1 MNEKSTPGANKIS
14 QSRKVLFN
22 LIIALF
28 PILIVLVLELLLR
41 LFGYGNNLSLFID
54 NPDKTYKEYRMVNPE
69 IGKKYFQKFEY
80 SAPPKDIFLKDK
92 PDSCFRIFV
101 MGSSTVVG
109 FPYDNNLM
117 FSRILHERLRE
128 AYPEKKIEVVNTAIT
143 AINSFTLLDFM
154 PQILK
159 EKPDA
164 ILFYAGHNEFYGAF
178 GVGSNEAVT
187 HNQSLINL
195 HLKCMNFRVYQLTRN
210 IISGIS
216 GIFSKRSTATEK
228 RGTLMTRIVKNA
240 DITYDSKEYSEGMKY
255 YERNLDLIMAM
266 SKQKNVP
273 FFVSDLVSNIKD
285 LKPFNSK
292 ATDKLKPAIEFYNQ
306 AVQDEQRGDYK
317 SARENY
323 QIARDYDCIRF
334 RASGDVNKIIK
345 KVSDKYK
352 AYFVPTLE
360 IFERYSPNGLVGD
373 NFIVEHV
380 HPNIEGYF
388 LMAESFYN
396 SIVESKL
403 IDEEPYEFAP
413 VLDRNYISNYGFT
426 ELDYLTGK
434 HRITNLKYHWPFVD
448 ESKGFTDYRQLYKPK
463 NYIDS
468 LAFQVMVSSELS
480 LIDAHNQM
488 AIVYEQNK
496 NIYGAYREYNAL
508 SKMDPYWAPYFKKT
522 ADYLL
527 AMSDLPGALKN
538 YLRSLEW
545 ENSFY
550 AHYRSGEIFM
560 IKNDIDNAIY
570 HLEKA
575 LQLAEKDKQNV
586 LKKLLIAYVYKGDKE
601 KADNIHEQIVKEN
614 PSEKIDIP
622 KRMYTFMNY
631 IPVQV
636 SKYVEQANILLSQG
650 KVEEAEDILLQSLEI
665 KDTHVANRMLGDI
678 YYNRNEMSNSLYY
691 FRKVYN
697 EFDSDPR
704 FLNVIAL
711 NYIASGN
718 KKKAAFCVERLK
730 KVAPKYPDIEVL
742 EQLCK

>member
-1 MNEKSTPGANKIS
+1 MNQKTTFGTDNIS
-14 QSRKVLFN
+14 KSRKVLFN
-22 LIIALF
+22 LIIAIL
-28 PILIVLVLELLLR
+28 PIIIVLLLEFVLR
-41 LFGYGNNLSLFID
+41 IFGYGDNLSLFVN
-54 NPDKTYKEYRMVNPE
+54 NPDEAYKEYKMVNPVV
-69 IGKKYFQKFEY
+69 GKKYFQKFEY
-80 SAPPKDIFLKDK
+80 SAPPKDIFLKEK

-128 AYPEKKIEVVNTAIT
+128 AYPTKKIEVVNTAIT

-154 PQILK
+154 PQILR

-187 HNQSLINL
+187 HNAALINL
-195 HLKCMNFRVYQLTRN
+195 HLKCMNSRVYQLTRN
-210 IISGIS
+210 IISGVT
-216 GIFSKRSTATEK
+216 GVFSKRNTASEK

-255 YERNLDLIMAM
+255 YERNLDLILAMA
-266 SKQKNVP
+266 KQKNVP
-273 FFVSDLVSNIKD
+273 FFISDLVSNIKD
-285 LKPFNSK
+285 LKPFNSI
-292 ATDKLKPAIEFYNQ
+292 ATDKLKPAIEYYNK
-306 AVQDEQRGDYK
+306 AVQDEQKGDYK
-317 SARENY
+317 AAKENY

-334 RASGDVNKIIK
+334 RASGEVNEIIK
-345 KVSDKYK
+345 KISEKYK

-360 IFERYSPNGLVGD
+360 LFETYSPNGLIGE

-388 LMAESFYN
+388 LMSESFYN
-396 SIVESKL
+396 SIIESKL
-403 IDEEPYEFAP
+403 IDKEPNEFAP

-448 ESKGFTDYRQLYKPK
+448 ESKGFTDYRLIYKPK
-463 NYIDS
+463 NFIDS
-468 LAFQVMVSSELS
+468 LSFQVMVSPDLS
-480 LIDAHNQM
+480 LLDAHNQL
-488 AIVYEQNK
+488 ALIYEQNK
-496 NIYGAYREYNAL
+496 NIFGAYREYNAL
-508 SKMDPYWAPYFKKT
+508 SKMDPYWAPYFKKA

-527 AMSDLPGALKN
+527 VMNDLPGALK
-538 YLRSLEW
+538 YYSRSLEW
-545 ENSFY
+545 ENTFY
-550 AHYRSGEIFM
+550 AHYRSGEICM
-560 IKNDIDNAIY
+560 IKNDIDNAVS
-570 HLEKA
+570 HFEKA
-575 LQLAEKDKQNV
+575 LPLAEKDKLNV
-586 LKKLLIAYVYKGDKE
+586 LKKLLIAYVYKGEKD
-601 KADNIHEQIVKEN
+601 KADKIHAEIVKEN

-631 IPVQV
+631 IPAQV
-636 SKYVEQANILLSQG
+636 SKYIEQASIYLNEG
-650 KVEEAEDILLQSLEI
+650 NTEGAEHVLLQSLDV
-665 KDTHVANRMLGDI
+665 KDSHVANRMLGDI
-678 YYNRNEMSNSLYY
+678 YYNRNDMSESLYY
-691 FRKVYN
+691 FRKVYK

-711 NYIASGN
+711 NYIAAGN
-718 KKKAAFCVERLK
+718 KKKAAECVDRLK
-730 KVAPKYPDIEVL
+730 VVAPKYPDIQVL